1 MNIAP
6 MEETGFLDS
15 FQALLTAELKPDFM
29 APVRYI
35 IQWKQISPAK
45 SLTGSETKW
54 ITSSIENSN
63 TFKVEGLQPGVK
75 YRFMI
80 TTISPSGKI
89 GKGIHSDWLEIPSL
103 SSIPQQPVGPLS
115 FKQQYNSD
123 DGVGVVV
130 RWNPIPAILEQQVGQ
145 TLPSCHYQIAYAND
159 TFNGI
164 QSFEQSRTFAILS
177 LPSETE
183 CEFEVALSNFDL
195 HAREATAK
203 QKFTFTPLGY
213 DPNMSQIANL
223 WLIIAPTSVVL
234 SLCVILRF
242 ATYCHSRIKKWVK
255 LSKEKK
261 KTQIEKPVMV

>member
-1 MNIAP
+1 MPSQVYRKNP
-6 MEETGFLDS
+6 E
-15 FQALLTAELKPDFM
+15 
-29 APVRYI
+29 PVRDLS
-35 IQWKQISPAK
+35 ISLYPSNSTAFVSWIPSTDVTNILFYQLEFLPK
-45 SLTGSETKW
+45 TKDPYCYVDNP
-54 ITSSIENSN
+54 T
-63 TFKVEGLQPGVK
+63 
-75 YRFMI
+75 M
-80 TTISPSGKI
+80 TIS
-89 GKGIHSDWLEIPSL
+89 
-103 SSIPQQPVGPLS
+103 
-115 FKQQYNSD
+115 
-123 DGVGVVV
+123 
-130 RWNPIPAILEQQVGQ
+130 A
-145 TLPSCHYQIAYAND
+145 
-159 TFNGI
+159 
-164 QSFEQSRTFAILS
+164 SRTFAILS

-261 KTQIEKPVMV
+261 KMQVEKPVMV